1 MNSLKRTARVSGL
14 LYLVLAITGA
24 YGILYV
30 PSQLL
35 VENDAAQTAA
45 NILNNEFFFRSGIL
59 ANLIGQ
65 TSFLFVGLSLYKLF
79 ENVNQSLSRMLLIL
93 VTVSVPIAF
102 FIIFNQLHA
111 LWLMKESFVL
121 DPAQAQ
127 FLANSFMN
135 QFQNGNLVIGI
146 FWGLWLIPFGLLSF
160 KSGFIP
166 KAIGVILV
174 LGGLS
179 YVIDAFVFVLT
190 PSMQEFTA
198 IGVAICS
205 SIAEISVL
213 LWLLIV
219 GVREPK
225 LKSIQTS

>member
-14 LYLVLAITGA
+14 LYLILAITGA

-30 PSQLL
+30 PSQLI

-45 NILNNEFFFRSGIL
+45 NILNREFFFRTGIL

-79 ENVNQSLSRMLLIL
+79 ENTNQSLSRMLLIL

-111 LWLMKESFVL
+111 LWLMKESFAM
-121 DPAQAQ
+121 DPTQSE
-127 FLANSFMN
+127 FLANSFMH

-146 FWGLWLIPFGLLSF
+146 FWGLWLIPFGMLSYQ
-160 KSGFIP
+160 SGFIP
-166 KAIGVILV
+166 KLIGIFLV
-174 LGGLS
+174 AGGLS
-179 YVIDAFVFVLT
+179 YVIDAFTFVLI
-190 PSMQEFTA
+190 PSMQEHTA
-198 IGVAICS
+198 IGVAVCS

-219 GVREPK
+219 GVRQTK
-225 LKSIQTS
+225 LENV

>member
-121 DPAQAQ
+121 DPAQAE

-146 FWGLWLIPFGLLSF
+146 FWGLWLIPFGLLSY

-179 YVIDAFVFVLT
+179 YVMDAFVFVLI

-225 LKSIQTS
+225 LQTT

>member
-30 PSQLL
+30 PSQLI

-45 NILNNEFFFRSGIL
+45 NILNREFFFRSGIL

-79 ENVNQSLSRMLLIL
+79 ENVSQSLSRMLLIL

-111 LWLMKESFVL
+111 LWLLKESIAL
-121 DPAQAQ
+121 DPAQSE
-127 FLANSFMN
+127 LMVGSFMN
-135 QFQNGNLVIGI
+135 QFQNGNSVIGI
-146 FWGLWLIPFGLLSF
+146 FWGLWLIPFGMLCC
-160 KSGFIP
+160 KSEFIP
-166 KAIGVILV
+166 KVMGALLV

-179 YVIDAFVFVLT
+179 YVIDAFTFVLL
-190 PSMQEFTA
+190 PDLQPYTA
-198 IGVAICS
+198 IFVTVCS
-205 SIAEISVL
+205 CIAEISIL
-213 LWLLIV
+213 LWLLIK

-225 LKSIQTS
+225 LQTT

>member
-1 MNSLKRTARVSGL
+1 M
-14 LYLVLAITGA
+14 
-24 YGILYV
+24 
-30 PSQLL
+30 

-45 NILNNEFFFRSGIL
+45 NILDREFFFRSGIL

-121 DPAQAQ
+121 DPAQAE

-146 FWGLWLIPFGLLSF
+146 FGACG
-160 KSGFIP
+160 
-166 KAIGVILV
+166 
-174 LGGLS
+174 
-179 YVIDAFVFVLT
+179 
-190 PSMQEFTA
+190 
-198 IGVAICS
+198 
-205 SIAEISVL
+205 
-213 LWLLIV
+213 
-219 GVREPK
+219 
-225 LKSIQTS
+225 

>member
-30 PSQLL
+30 PSQLI

-45 NILNNEFFFRSGIL
+45 NILDREFFFRSGIL

-65 TSFLFVGLSLYKLF
+65 TSCLFVGLSLYKLF

-121 DPAQAQ
+121 DPAQAE

-146 FWGLWLIPFGLLSF
+146 FWGLWLIPFGLLSC

-166 KAIGVILV
+166 KAIGAILV

-179 YVIDAFVFVLT
+179 YVIDAFVFVLI

-225 LKSIQTS
+225 LQTT

>member
-1 MNSLKRTARVSGL
+1 MKSLKRTARVSGL

-30 PSQLL
+30 PSQLI
-35 VENDAAQTAA
+35 VANDATQTAA

-65 TSFLFVGLSLYKLF
+65 TSFLFLGLSLYQLF

-111 LWLMKESFVL
+111 LWLMKESFAS
-121 DPAQAQ
+121 DPAQTQ
-127 FLANSFMN
+127 FLASAFMN

-146 FWGLWLIPFGLLSF
+146 FWGLWLIPFGLLSC

-166 KAIGVILV
+166 KVIGAFLV

-179 YVIDAFVFVLT
+179 YVIDAFVFVLI

-198 IGVAICS
+198 VGVAICS

-225 LKSIQTS
+225 LKSQHTS

>member
-1 MNSLKRTARVSGL
+1 MNALKRTARVSGL

-35 VENDAAQTAA
+35 VENDATQTAA
-45 NILNNEFFFRSGIL
+45 NILNNELFFRSGIL

-79 ENVNQSLSRMLLIL
+79 ENVHPSLSRMLLIL

-111 LWLMKESFVL
+111 LWLMTESFARE
-121 DPAQAQ
+121 PMQTQ
-127 FLANSFMN
+127 FLASSLLN

-146 FWGLWLIPFGLLSF
+146 FWGLWLIPFGLLSC

-166 KAIGVILV
+166 RVIGAFLI

-179 YVIDAFVFVLT
+179 YVIDAFMFVRI
-190 PSMQEFTA
+190 PSLQPYTS
-198 IGVAICS
+198 IGVTICS
-205 SIAEISVL
+205 SIAELSVL

-225 LKSIQTS
+225 LQTL

>member
-14 LYLVLAITGA
+14 LYLILAITGA

-35 VENDAAQTAA
+35 VENDATQTAA

-121 DPAQAQ
+121 DPAQAE

-225 LKSIQTS
+225 LQTT

>member
-121 DPAQAQ
+121 DPAQAE

-146 FWGLWLIPFGLLSF
+146 FWGLWLIPFGLLSC

-179 YVIDAFVFVLT
+179 YVIDAFVFVLI
-190 PSMQEFTA
+190 PSLQPYTA

-225 LKSIQTS
+225 LQTT

>member
-179 YVIDAFVFVLT
+179 YVMDAFVFVLI

-225 LKSIQTS
+225 LQTT

>member
-30 PSQLL
+30 PSQLI

-45 NILNNEFFFRSGIL
+45 NILDREFFFRSGIL

-121 DPAQAQ
+121 DPAQAE

-146 FWGLWLIPFGLLSF
+146 FWGLWLIPFGLLSC

-166 KAIGVILV
+166 KAIGAILV

-179 YVIDAFVFVLT
+179 YVIDAFVFVLI

-225 LKSIQTS
+225 LQTT

>member
-79 ENVNQSLSRMLLIL
+79 ENVNQSLSRMSLIL

-121 DPAQAQ
+121 DPAQAE

-146 FWGLWLIPFGLLSF
+146 FWGLWLIPFGLLSC

-179 YVIDAFVFVLT
+179 YVIDAFVFVLI
-190 PSMQEFTA
+190 PSLQPYTA

-225 LKSIQTS
+225 LQTT